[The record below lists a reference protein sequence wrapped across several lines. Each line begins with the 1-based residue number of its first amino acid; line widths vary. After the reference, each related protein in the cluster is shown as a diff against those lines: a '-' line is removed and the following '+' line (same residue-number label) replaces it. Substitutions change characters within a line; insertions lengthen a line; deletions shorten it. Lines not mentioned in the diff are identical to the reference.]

1 MSRPRMTVCGA
12 GLSAVMLCGGA
23 LALLSS
29 VVGWAAVL
37 RADDPVVAGVFEYEL
52 QVVPADLDELGHVNN
67 LVYVKWLL
75 EAAVAH
81 STALGWSP
89 DAYRAL
95 GRGWVVRSHF
105 IEYLGPAFAGD
116 RLVMRTWVSEMKRVT
131 SGRKYE
137 LYRSGESVPL
147 LRGETQ
153 WAFVIFATHQIT
165 RVPAEMVAVFAPR
178 MDMNEGVF

>member
-1 MSRPRMTVCGA
+1 
-12 GLSAVMLCGGA
+12 
-23 LALLSS
+23 
-29 VVGWAAVL
+29 
-37 RADDPVVAGVFEYEL
+37 
-52 QVVPADLDELGHVNN
+52 NN

-165 RVPAEMVAVFAPR
+165 RVPAELVAVFQPR
-178 MDMNEGVF
+178 MVGDEGVF